1 MGLIKRLLGKEEP
14 RASAGAGGLLL
25 FTNTSEVLRAERV
38 LKEAGFEVRVMGPPP
53 ELRRGC
59 DLVIEFPLV
68 MQLAVQRVLE
78 ERKVPPVEAVP
89 VPGPLLKPLELC
101 KVKDFGRHLM
111 VTAANMKVTV
121 DKETLTIVNVSG
133 GGCPD
138 VPYLA
143 GLLVGQSLTGAPDPR
158 ERGHTLC
165 GYSLGIA
172 FREVRRLLGV
182 AA

>member
-1 MGLIKRLLGKEEP
+1 MGFIKRLLGKEA

-38 LKEAGFEVRVMGPPP
+38 LKEAGFKVQVMGPPP

-59 DLVIEFPLV
+59 DLIIEFPLV
-68 MQLAVQRVLE
+68 MQPAVERVLAHH
-78 ERKVPPVEAVP
+78 RMPPLEVVP
-89 VPGPLLKPLELC
+89 VSGPLLKPLELC

-111 VTAANMKVTV
+111 VTAANMKITV

-143 GLLVGQSLTGAPDPR
+143 RLLVGQSLTAAADPR

-182 AA
+182 AG